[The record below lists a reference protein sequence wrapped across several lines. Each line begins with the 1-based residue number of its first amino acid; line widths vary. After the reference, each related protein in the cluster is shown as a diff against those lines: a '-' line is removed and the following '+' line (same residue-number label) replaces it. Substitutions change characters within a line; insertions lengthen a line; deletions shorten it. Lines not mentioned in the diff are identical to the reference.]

1 MQDKV
6 KLTKEQAEAVVY
18 VTDNYNGQENP
29 LEYIAGTHAIEPES
43 WDDPHTSPLRYMPL
57 DTLIR
62 ALYIGYEVEMTEEEQ
77 LFKAY
82 EECPVVNGGRWAQSE
97 NIAAFRDGMTTALN
111 IVGKRI
117 WGINE

>member
-1 MQDKV
+1 MDVPVSKAWMRGSV
-6 KLTKEQAEAVVY
+6 HLNE
-18 VTDNYNGQENP
+18 
-29 LEYIAGTHAIEPES
+29 IS
-43 WDDPHTSPLRYMPL
+43 L

-62 ALYIGYEVEMTEEEQ
+62 ALYIGYEVEKTEEEQ
-77 LFKAY
+77 LFEAY

>member
-6 KLTKEQAEAVVY
+6 KLTKAQAESLEDASK
-18 VTDNYNGQENP
+18 YND
-29 LEYIAGTHAIEPES
+29 IEKIVRIHMDVPDAKAWMRGSVHLNELS
-43 WDDPHTSPLRYMPL
+43 L

-62 ALYIGYEVEMTEEEQ
+62 ALYIGYEVEKTEEEQ
-77 LFKAY
+77 LFEAY